1 MAKRKSVGLGGLA
14 FNRIDPYGESNKATT
29 EATGS
34 PTYFNIETIAPDP
47 QQPRRLLPEALA
59 TLLHQGQLSPVQ
71 VLQRWREIGE
81 APSAP
86 LAQKQ
91 AIARIKALA
100 ETIAQQGLINPITI
114 RPTPVDQGTALVQY
128 WIITGERR
136 WWAHVWL
143 TAEDRPIQEGQTE
156 AAPDR
161 IKATVMAE
169 GTAIRAQ
176 QMIENVLREDIGL
189 MDKANG
195 LTALRDE
202 LMALYPER
210 SVTWQDVE
218 TLLGMSRAYRTRI
231 LRVLNL
237 SPQAQALVEENNL
250 TERAIRPI
258 TEKLAMFPDLQLEA
272 LRALINWQQ
281 EISEEGDAGV
291 ALLPQLEYLVEQL
304 LARQSGS
311 RKIATGQIVT
321 RPDQAQRLHQK
332 IQQTLRYTSRLQTKE
347 IQSLGQ
353 ALRDKAD
360 YQPIANDLR
369 ALRNFLNALLPD

>member
-1 MAKRKSVGLGGLA
+1 MSKRKTVGLGGLS
-14 FNRIDPYGESNKATT
+14 FNRIDPYGESNKTAD
-29 EATGS
+29 ADSS

-59 TLLHQGQLSPVQ
+59 TQLQQGQLAPVQ
-71 VLQRWREIGE
+71 ALRRWREMSE
-81 APSAP
+81 APSASV
-86 LAQKQ
+86 AQRQ

-114 RPTPVDQGTALVQY
+114 RLAPAEEVVAPVQY

-143 TAEDRPIQEGQTE
+143 TAEDRPILEGQTE

-161 IKATVMAE
+161 IKATVMAD

-176 QMIENVLREDIGL
+176 QMIENVLREDISL
-189 MDKANG
+189 LDKANG

-202 LMALYPER
+202 LMTLSPER
-210 SVTWQDVE
+210 TVTWQDVE

-231 LRVLNL
+231 LKVLNL
-237 SPQAQALVEENNL
+237 SPQAQVLIEENNL

-258 TEKLAMFPDLQLEA
+258 TERLATQPELQLEA
-272 LRALINWQQ
+272 LHALIGWQQ
-281 EISEEGDAGV
+281 ANDEREETSV
-291 ALLPQLEYLVEQL
+291 ALLPKLEHLVEQL
-304 LARQSGS
+304 LARQKGEQ
-311 RKIATGQIVT
+311 KVATGPIVP
-321 RPDQAQRLHQK
+321 RPNQVQRLHQK
-332 IQQTLRYTSRLQTKE
+332 IQQTLRYTNRLEAKE
-347 IQSLGQ
+347 IQTLGR

-360 YQPIANDLR
+360 YQPLAEDLR
-369 ALRNFLNALLPD
+369 ALRDFLNALLSD